1 MISKEEENMDSNILS
16 SEHKLMPSRGDSAPF
31 LGSLASDNE
40 SIDETQS
47 CIAVEGEMTLA
58 EYLQMADSGIAVM
71 QGADS
76 LERRLIDEDIEIER
90 PTKFEVEVEEQDEDE
105 DEEEDYDD
113 LDDGCRSI
121 ATSLFVEVQDF
132 FIKNFRFFVL
142 SQKLRYT

>member
-1 MISKEEENMDSNILS
+1 MDSNVEGILS
-16 SEHKLMPSRGDSAPF
+16 SEHNLIPSRGDSVPF
-31 LGSLASDNE
+31 LGSLTSDNE

-58 EYLQMADSGIAVM
+58 EYLQMAHSGIVVM

-76 LERRLIDEDIEIER
+76 LERHLIDEDIEIER
-90 PTKFEVEVEEQDEDE
+90 PTKFEVEVEEQGEDE

-121 ATSLFVEVQDF
+121 ATSLFVEVQEKF
-132 FIKNFRFFVL
+132 YIRFYIL
-142 SQKLRYT
+142 SQY